1 MTEHLSWLCS
11 DVAAEDDE
19 EDAAD
24 PEEKESSCD
33 LITRF
38 GSDRSK
44 NHIFADL
51 SILNGLSTKLQ
62 YWTLLIQYLGGEE
75 PVLGRGHH
83 ASAGRLVAGHGP
95 SLLL

>member
-33 LITRF
+33 LITRLI
-38 GSDRSK
+38 DRSIIEK
-44 NHIFADL
+44 SHFSRIFRAR
-51 SILNGLSTKLQ
+51 KK
-62 YWTLLIQYLGGEE
+62 
-75 PVLGRGHH
+75 
-83 ASAGRLVAGHGP
+83 
-95 SLLL
+95 

>member
-1 MTEHLSWLCS
+1 MTENLSWLCS
-11 DVAAEDDE
+11 DVAAADD

-44 NHIFADL
+44 NHIFCGSHDPKWIINHHP
-51 SILNGLSTKLQ
+51 ILD
-62 YWTLLIQYLGGEE
+62 E
-75 PVLGRGHH
+75 PIPWR
-83 ASAGRLVAGHGP
+83 
-95 SLLL
+95 

>member
-38 GSDRSK
+38 VGSIEKSHFCGSLNPK
-44 NHIFADL
+44 WIINQTP
-51 SILNGLSTKLQ
+51 ILDAA
-62 YWTLLIQYLGGEE
+62 YPIPW
-75 PVLGRGHH
+75 R
-83 ASAGRLVAGHGP
+83 
-95 SLLL
+95 